1 MSIEDANISIKP
13 VLTKE
18 QVDYEEALKN
28 MKYTTA
34 KLRIS
39 QEGINTSDISPK
51 ILDDV
56 TELFDEMDTIQRDF
70 NVEAQKIQQDTNN
83 KMRILQEGAN
93 KKFADTQHMYRELI
107 NPMKVGITVDKKE
120 DGTEETNI
128 ILTKEREEEI
138 KKEFAA
144 MLTKAQIEKN
154 NA

>member
-51 ILDDV
+51 MLDDIV
-56 TELFDEMDTIQRDF
+56 KLFDEMDTIQRDF

>member
-1 MSIEDANISIKP
+1 MSIEDANVSIKP

-70 NVEAQKIQQDTNN
+70 NVEAQKIQQDAGN

-93 KKFADTQHMYRELI
+93 KKFADAQNMYRELI
-107 NPMKVGITVDKKE
+107 NPMKTGTTIDKKE

-144 MLTKAQIEKN
+144 LLAESQSEKT
-154 NA
+154 

>member
-93 KKFADTQHMYRELI
+93 KKFVDAQNMYRELI
-107 NPMKVGITVDKKE
+107 NPMKTGTTIDKKE

-128 ILTKEREEEI
+128 FLTKEREEEI

-144 MLTKAQIEKN
+144 LLAESQSEKT
-154 NA
+154 